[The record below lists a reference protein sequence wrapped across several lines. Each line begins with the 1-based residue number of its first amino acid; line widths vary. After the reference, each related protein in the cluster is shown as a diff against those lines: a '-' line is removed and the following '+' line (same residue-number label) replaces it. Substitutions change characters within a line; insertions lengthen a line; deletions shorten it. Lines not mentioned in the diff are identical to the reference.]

1 MKVSCILVSYNRPRW
16 VRQAIKSVADQT
28 HKDYQLIVIDESDI
42 FDIHEAVKEFS
53 LTQCDV
59 RVVQVAA
66 EQRRNQNRLSINLNA
81 GVALATGD
89 LLCYLADDDYFYPT
103 WFERASA
110 FFEANPDIHAGYGKL
125 VYSNSQTMEFTTE
138 PAPVNLRFFKGP
150 LRDPFDRIDH
160 NQGIHR
166 RFTPPFS
173 WPETIG
179 TVGGPDAY
187 YYRDI
192 GREHLF
198 HAIDA
203 WAAVKRVHPKNLQVC
218 MPEYESGSISG
229 TLRE

>member
-110 FFEANPDIHAGYGKL
+110 SSRPI
-125 VYSNSQTMEFTTE
+125 QTSMRATASSSIRI
-138 PAPVNLRFFKGP
+138 PRRWSLLR
-150 LRDPFDRIDH
+150 
-160 NQGIHR
+160 NR
-166 RFTPPFS
+166 R
-173 WPETIG
+173 
-179 TVGGPDAY
+179 
-187 YYRDI
+187 R
-192 GREHLF
+192 
-198 HAIDA
+198 
-203 WAAVKRVHPKNLQVC
+203 
-218 MPEYESGSISG
+218 
-229 TLRE
+229 

>member
-1 MKVSCILVSYNRPRW
+1 MKVSCILVSFNRPRW

-28 HKDYQLIVIDESDI
+28 HKDYQLIVMDESDL

-59 RVVQVAA
+59 RVAQVTK
-66 EQRRNQNRLSINLNA
+66 EQRRSQNRLSINLNV
-81 GVALATGD
+81 GVSMATGD
-89 LLCYLADDDYFYPT
+89 LLCYLADDDYFYPD
-103 WFERASA
+103 WFEKACA
-110 FFEANPDIHAGYGKL
+110 FFEANPEIQAGYGKL
-125 VYSNSQTMEFTTE
+125 VYSNNPEMEFTTE

-166 RFTPPFS
+166 RFTPPFT
-173 WPETIG
+173 WPETLG

-192 GREHLF
+192 GRQHLF

-203 WAAVKRVHPKNLQVC
+203 WAAVKRVHSKNLQGC
-218 MPEYESGSISG
+218 MPDYESGSISG
-229 TLRE
+229 TVRE